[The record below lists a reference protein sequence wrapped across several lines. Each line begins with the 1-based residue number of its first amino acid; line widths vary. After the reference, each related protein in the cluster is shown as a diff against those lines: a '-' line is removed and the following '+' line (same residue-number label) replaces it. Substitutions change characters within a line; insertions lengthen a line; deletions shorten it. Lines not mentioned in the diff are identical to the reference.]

1 MQRNASKC
9 PVEKIVIKTNNFQ
22 ENVGFFFLPF
32 LMQQTEMTESLLLF
46 LVSSLPQSSDR
57 PTANYR
63 MLRLNM
69 LTMALFSC

>member
-9 PVEKIVIKTNNFQ
+9 PVDKIVIKTNNFQ
-22 ENVGFFFLPF
+22 ENVLFFLPF

-46 LVSSLPQSSDR
+46 FLSSLPQSSAR

-69 LTMALFSC
+69 LTMALFSS

>member
-9 PVEKIVIKTNNFQ
+9 PVDKIVIKTNNFQ
-22 ENVGFFFLPF
+22 ENVRFFFYLF

-46 LVSSLPQSSDR
+46 LSSLPQSSAR

-69 LTMALFSC
+69 LTMALFSS

>member
-9 PVEKIVIKTNNFQ
+9 PVDKIVIKTNNFQ
-22 ENVGFFFLPF
+22 GNVGFFLPF

-46 LVSSLPQSSDR
+46 LVSSLPQSSAR

>member
-9 PVEKIVIKTNNFQ
+9 PVDKIVIKTNNFQ

-46 LVSSLPQSSDR
+46 FGV
-57 PTANYR
+57 
-63 MLRLNM
+63 
-69 LTMALFSC
+69 